1 MNFSFAD
8 RVQGLNPSAIR
19 EILKY
24 AADPEVVSLSAGN
37 PAPEAF
43 PVKELAEISAQ
54 IFAQQPIDA
63 LQYNVTEGYA
73 PLRRHLLS
81 YMQNKHHV
89 GRDFDDIL
97 ITAGAQ
103 QAVELVTKVLCNPG
117 DVAICENPS
126 FVGSLNS
133 IRSLGGRLVGV
144 PMEEDGMDLAALEQA
159 LKDNPTTKLIYTI
172 PNFQNP
178 SGITMSLEKRR
189 GMLELAKRYQV
200 LILEDNPYGD
210 LRYSGEPVP
219 AIKSL
224 DDEGCVMYT
233 GTCSK
238 VIAPGLRV
246 GYAIAPK
253 TLLQKMIVCKQG
265 EDVHTA
271 IWSQMLCEAFMTR
284 CDYEAHLEYLRDL
297 YRHKAERM
305 IALIEEHLVP
315 HGITYHP
322 IQGGLF
328 VWCALPDG
336 ANMPEF
342 CTKAVKEYKV
352 AIVPGNAFLTDEKM
366 PCQAFRL
373 NFSTPT
379 DEDMRKGVER
389 LGELA
394 RGFLK

>member
-37 PAPEAF
+37 PAPGGF

-133 IRSLGGRLVGV
+133 IRSLGRTPGRRA
-144 PMEEDGMDLAALEQA
+144 DGRRR
-159 LKDNPTTKLIYTI
+159 YG
-172 PNFQNP
+172 
-178 SGITMSLEKRR
+178 SG
-189 GMLELAKRYQV
+189 
-200 LILEDNPYGD
+200 
-210 LRYSGEPVP
+210 
-219 AIKSL
+219 
-224 DDEGCVMYT
+224 CT
-233 GTCSK
+233 G
-238 VIAPGLRV
+238 A
-246 GYAIAPK
+246 
-253 TLLQKMIVCKQG
+253 
-265 EDVHTA
+265 
-271 IWSQMLCEAFMTR
+271 
-284 CDYEAHLEYLRDL
+284 
-297 YRHKAERM
+297 
-305 IALIEEHLVP
+305 
-315 HGITYHP
+315 
-322 IQGGLF
+322 
-328 VWCALPDG
+328 G
-336 ANMPEF
+336 A
-342 CTKAVKEYKV
+342 
-352 AIVPGNAFLTDEKM
+352 
-366 PCQAFRL
+366 
-373 NFSTPT
+373 
-379 DEDMRKGVER
+379 
-389 LGELA
+389 
-394 RGFLK
+394 